1 MKLTFG
7 FLGEEGITG
16 EVKVGEVLG
25 AAPHQGTEQH
35 LRGDVRG
42 AEVQDRD
49 HVRLGQEVNQALNL
63 VLEQK
68 QSFRTDTESEGSRSL
83 LLYNNR
89 TLKPPLHYTPP

>member
-7 FLGEEGITG
+7 FLGEEGITS

-68 QSFRTDTESEGSRSL
+68 QPIRTDMESEGSKSL
-83 LLYNNR
+83 F
-89 TLKPPLHYTPP
+89 H

>member
-7 FLGEEGITG
+7 FLGEEGVTG

-49 HVRLGQEVNQALNL
+49 NIRLGQEVNQALNL
-63 VLEQK
+63 VLK
-68 QSFRTDTESEGSRSL
+68 QTRHIRTDMEDEKSHDQDFIIKTGL
-83 LLYNNR
+83 
-89 TLKPPLHYTPP
+89 

>member
-1 MKLTFG
+1 M
-7 FLGEEGITG
+7 
-16 EVKVGEVLG
+16 LG

-68 QSFRTDTESEGSRSL
+68 RPIRTDIL
-83 LLYNNR
+83 LRQGFEASSALNP
-89 TLKPPLHYTPP
+89 TLMTLPARFR

>member
-1 MKLTFG
+1 M
-7 FLGEEGITG
+7 
-16 EVKVGEVLG
+16 GEVLG

-68 QSFRTDTESEGSRSL
+68 QPIRTDMESEGSKSL
-83 LLYNNR
+83 F
-89 TLKPPLHYTPP
+89 H